1 MASFDLGRATVRA
14 VVTIAASLP
23 FVLLSALPGGA
34 AGTAWIAKTDPIRIM
49 ALGDSITAGVGARG
63 VDVGGG
69 GYRGELENLLDA
81 AGYRY
86 EMIGSR
92 SDYSNGVRA
101 PAHEGWPG
109 YVVRS
114 LPSDPGH
121 ELLGPVTANA
131 IDAYDPDVILLMAG
145 TNDLLRLERH
155 SAGYTVDGIVGG
167 MDALLGQIFF
177 DKPRVHVILAG
188 VVSSPDIS
196 GCTVERFDGVATPAC
211 PADGSASLATLVEK
225 YRKLGFDIV
234 LAPRMDAAVPRDRQH
249 FPDGIH
255 PSGDGGYA
263 AVARVWMSAIAAETR
278 QPESG
283 NVAVTKP

>member
-1 MASFDLGRATVRA
+1 MDPFDLGRASVRA
-14 VVTIAASLP
+14 VISIAASLP

-34 AGTAWIAKTDPIRIM
+34 TGTAWIAKSDPIRIM

-86 EMIGSR
+86 QMTGSR
-92 SDYSNGVRA
+92 SDYSNGVHA

-114 LPSDPGH
+114 LRSDPGH

-131 IDAYDPDVILLMAG
+131 VDAYDPDVILLMAG

-155 SAGYTVDGIVGG
+155 SAGYTVDGIVDG

-196 GCTVERFDGVATPAC
+196 GCTVERFDGVVTPEC
-211 PADGSASLATLVEK
+211 PADGSASLATLVQK
-225 YRKLGFDIV
+225 YRKLGFDIA